1 MLSAQ
6 SSQNNVHATLSPFS
20 WPGVRHTPPCSFSC
34 SVFLLGL
41 LGLILGDLLLLQAQ
55 QELQVLG
62 VLQAFVNGG
71 HGPLVH
77 LLSLPSWPAWPHTWR
92 SAPSPSPTGTSGT
105 RSSSGVCKWRSW
117 AAGPPAQPSF
127 LACLASYL
135 AICSFSK

>member
-41 LGLILGDLLLLQAQ
+41 LGLILGDLLLLQAL
-55 QELQVLG
+55 QELQVVG
-62 VLQAFVNGG
+62 VLLAFVNGG

-77 LLSLPSWPAWPHTWR
+77 LLLMDLIELVLVVVEDMRHLRCEPR
-92 SAPSPSPTGTSGT
+92 M
-105 RSSSGVCKWRSW
+105 
-117 AAGPPAQPSF
+117 
-127 LACLASYL
+127 
-135 AICSFSK
+135 